1 MNYDQYPIY
10 SVNQINSYIK
20 SLITNNEYLK
30 SFLIKGEVSN
40 LKIQDRTG
48 HFYFSLKDKESIIS
62 AVMFSNYS
70 KKLNFKLD
78 NGQEVIAL
86 CSLDCYVPRG
96 TYQLLVMAIEPVGEG
111 KELLELKKLK
121 EKLFKEGLFDE
132 SRKRIINNFPKRIG
146 VITAKNSAAI
156 KDIVFNIKRRYP
168 ICEIYFF
175 PSQVQGEGSIDSL
188 KKQFLKTQEYD
199 LDTIIIGRGGGA
211 SEDLN
216 SFNDESLVRLIASS
230 KIPVISAV
238 GHEIDTTL
246 VDLVSDKRASTPTGA
261 CELAVV
267 DKREIFKILEEF
279 KKEGREIIKNNF
291 DDILDNLNYYKKEF
305 KNSLINNISHIKEII
320 NNKKETLDTLNPFS
334 VLNRGYTIV
343 YKDNNAI
350 SKLDNI
356 YENDFIKIKFNNGV
370 AIAKVKEI
378 IKDK

>member
-20 SLITNNEYLK
+20 SLISNNEYLK

-48 HFYFSLKDKESIIS
+48 HFYFSLKDKDSIIS

-132 SRKRIINNFPKRIG
+132 SRKRIINNFPKKIG

-267 DKREIFKILEEF
+267 DKREIFKTLEEF

-343 YKDNNAI
+343 YKDNIAI

-356 YENDFIKIKFNNGV
+356 YENDFIKIKFNDGV

>member
-1 MNYDQYPIY
+1 M
-10 SVNQINSYIK
+10 
-20 SLITNNEYLK
+20 
-30 SFLIKGEVSN
+30 
-40 LKIQDRTG
+40 
-48 HFYFSLKDKESIIS
+48 
-62 AVMFSNYS
+62 
-70 KKLNFKLD
+70 
-78 NGQEVIAL
+78 
-86 CSLDCYVPRG
+86 
-96 TYQLLVMAIEPVGEG
+96 
-111 KELLELKKLK
+111 
-121 EKLFKEGLFDE
+121 
-132 SRKRIINNFPKRIG
+132 SR
-146 VITAKNSAAI
+146 
-156 KDIVFNIKRRYP
+156 
-168 ICEIYFF
+168 
-175 PSQVQGEGSIDSL
+175 
-188 KKQFLKTQEYD
+188 YD

-246 VDLVSDKRASTPTGA
+246 VDLVSDKRESTPTGA

-267 DKREIFKILEEF
+267 DKREIFKTLEEF

-343 YKDNNAI
+343 YKDNIAI

-356 YENDFIKIKFNNGV
+356 YENDFIKIKFNDGV